1 MEILRLDSEVE
12 GHKSALLI
20 VVAEGVMLGK
30 VTLIAASRQSAGIA
44 RLFVRPDMRRI
55 GVATALMERA
65 HEIALHD
72 YDCQTV
78 GLTLA
83 KDNSEARALY
93 DRLGYVLAYEYD
105 DGSFIMC
112 KRL

>member
-1 MEILRLDSEVE
+1 MEILRLNSEVD
-12 GHKSALLI
+12 GNQSTLLI
-20 VVAEGVMLGK
+20 ALGEGGIMGK
-30 VTLIAASRQSAGIA
+30 VELMAASRQSAGIA
-44 RLFVRPDMRRI
+44 RLFVRPEHRRT
-55 GVATALMERA
+55 GVAATLMRHAE
-65 HEIALHD
+65 EIALHD
-72 YDCQTV
+72 YSCHTV

-93 DRLGYVLAYEYD
+93 DRLGYMLAYEYD